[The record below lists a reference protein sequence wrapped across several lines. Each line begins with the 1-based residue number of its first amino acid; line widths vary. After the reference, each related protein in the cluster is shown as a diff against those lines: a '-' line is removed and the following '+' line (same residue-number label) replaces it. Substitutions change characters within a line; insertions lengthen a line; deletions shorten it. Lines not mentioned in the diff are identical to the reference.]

1 MPDVRR
7 HQDVDVAVI
16 GGGPAG
22 AAAATLLA
30 RWGHS
35 VTVLTKMPSPGASLG
50 ESLPPSIVKPLAAVG
65 LRKVVEAAGFYR
77 SRGNTVWWGEGDGR
91 SESFPSGARG
101 YQVVREAFDE
111 VLLGHA
117 ETAGATVC
125 RGAIVRDVDLEGSPR
140 RLTYETDSG
149 QRNTLDAATVLD
161 CSGRAGV
168 IARRGHR
175 LADRTRATVAL
186 VGVWRLDDPWD
197 VPDPTHTLV
206 ESYAD
211 GWAWSVPVSGTDRY
225 VTVMVDPRTTDLQR
239 SGDIERIYRREL
251 DKTLRLARVVNG
263 ATLARE
269 PWGRHA
275 SVYSARQFGGPGFL
289 LVGDAASC
297 IDPLSSF
304 GVRKAL
310 TSAWLAAVV
319 TRTRLRRPEMETP
332 ALELFGRRETE
343 VFDTSSR
350 LAASY
355 FADVSRTSSHP
366 FWVDRSE
373 LGDTLPHS
381 LDEEVKALRDDPA
394 VRHAFESLRRTPSI
408 DLRATPAVTLTTQ
421 PAIRDDEVTLEPCL
435 VVAGWPSSQAGVRFL
450 RGVDLPCL
458 VEMADAHAQVP
469 DLFEAYG
476 RARPQVS
483 LPDFLGALSVLLAK
497 GASRNLS

>member
-1 MPDVRR
+1 MGARLP
-7 HQDVDVAVI
+7 HQNVDVAVI

-30 RWGHS
+30 SWGHS
-35 VTVLTKMPSPGASLG
+35 VTVLTKPAAPGVSLA

-65 LRKVVEAAGFYR
+65 LQQAVEAGRFYR
-77 SRGNTVWWGEGDGR
+77 SSGNTVWWGEDDGR
-91 SESFPSGARG
+91 SEPFSNGGRG
-101 YQVVREAFDE
+101 YQVVRATFDE

-117 ETAGATVC
+117 EAVGATVR
-125 RGAIVRDVDLEGSPR
+125 RGAVREVDLERVPR
-140 RLTYETDSG
+140 RLIYESG
-149 QRNTLDAATVLD
+149 TGDRCMLDAATVLD

-175 LADRTRATVAL
+175 LPDHHRATIAL
-186 VGVWRLDDPWD
+186 VGVWRRDDGWD

-211 GWAWSVPVSGTDRY
+211 GWAWSVPVSGTNRY
-225 VTVMVDPRTTDLQR
+225 VTLMVDPRTTALER
-239 SGDIERIYRREL
+239 AGDIERIYRREL
-251 DKTLRLARVVNG
+251 NKTVRLARIVGG
-263 ATLARE
+263 ATLVRT

-275 SVYSARQFGGPGFL
+275 SVYSAQQFGGPGFL
-289 LVGDAASC
+289 LVGDAASF

-319 TRTRLRRPEMETP
+319 TRTRLRRPEMEKP

-343 VFDTSSR
+343 VFETSRR
-350 LAASY
+350 LAATY
-355 FADVSRTSSHP
+355 FADVSRTRSHP

-373 LGDTLPHS
+373 QES
-381 LDEEVKALRDDPA
+381 LAHPLNAEVAALRDDPS
-394 VRHAFESLRRTPSI
+394 VHDAFESLRRAPSI
-408 DLRATPAVTLTTQ
+408 NLRATPAVTLTTQ
-421 PAIRDDEVTLEPCL
+421 PAIRDDEVTLEPSL
-435 VVAGWPSSQAGVRFL
+435 VVAGWPSTQGGVRFL
-450 RGVDLPCL
+450 RGVDLPRL

-476 RARPQVS
+476 RVCGQVP
-483 LPDFLGALSVLLAK
+483 LPDFLGALAVLVAR
-497 GASRNLS
+497 GALRNRSE

>member
-1 MPDVRR
+1 MVAPFPR
-7 HQDVDVAVI
+7 QNVDVAVI

-30 RWGHS
+30 GWGHS
-35 VTVLTKMPSPGASLG
+35 VTVLTKPTPPGVSLA

-65 LRKVVEAAGFYR
+65 LRQAVESGGFYR
-77 SRGNTVWWGEGDGR
+77 SRGNTVWWGEDEGR
-91 SESFPSGARG
+91 SESFSSGGRG

-117 ETAGATVC
+117 ELVGATVR
-125 RGAIVRDVDLEGSPR
+125 RGTVREVDLERSPR
-140 RLTYETDSG
+140 RLIYASG
-149 QRNTLDAATVLD
+149 AGHRGMLEAATVLD

-175 LADRTRATVAL
+175 LPDHNRTTIAL
-186 VGVWRLDDPWD
+186 VGVWRRDDGWD
-197 VPDPTHTLV
+197 LPDPTHTLV

-225 VTVMVDPRTTDLQR
+225 LTLMVDPQTTALQR
-239 SGDIERIYRREL
+239 AGDIERIYRREL
-251 DKTLRLARVVNG
+251 EKTLRLARLVSG
-263 ATLARE
+263 ATLVRT

-289 LVGDAASC
+289 LVGDAASF

-319 TRTRLRRPEMETP
+319 TRTRLRRPEMATP
-332 ALELFGRRETE
+332 ALELFSRRETE
-343 VFDTSSR
+343 VFETSRR
-350 LAASY
+350 LAATY
-355 FADVSRTSSHP
+355 FADVSRTRAHP

-373 LGDTLPHS
+373 QEDTPHP
-381 LDEEVKALRDDPA
+381 LNVEVEGLRDDPS
-394 VRHAFESLRRTPSI
+394 VRDAFESLRQAPSI
-408 DLRATPAVTLTTQ
+408 DLRATPAVSLTTQ

-435 VVAGWPSSQAGVRFL
+435 VVAGWPSTRAGVRFL
-450 RGVDLPCL
+450 RGVDLPRL
-458 VEMADAHAQVP
+458 VEMAGAHAQVP
-469 DLFEAYG
+469 DLFDAYG
-476 RARPQVS
+476 RTCGPVP
-483 LPDFLGALSVLLAK
+483 LPDFLGALAVLLGK
-497 GASRNLS
+497 GALRNRSE